1 MEGWGLWPSGFHHGT
16 QSGWVWAAAGQ
27 SLEAPAALRHLL
39 PTVFVMETD
48 VGPSPEHWAAE
59 PPPRAGPAPRSR
71 QSVEAGP
78 PRGSPLVATCEYDTP
93 GQRDPQTGDAAP
105 GQGPSPKRDPHPG
118 REVDAPPGPTARLC
132 LVLPLS
138 SPRTRAWQSP
148 DGTVGCLSAV

>member
-118 REVDAPPGPTARLC
+118 REVDAPRDRRPGSAWFSRCPPHGHAPGS
-132 LVLPLS
+132 PL
-138 SPRTRAWQSP
+138 
-148 DGTVGCLSAV
+148 TVLSAV